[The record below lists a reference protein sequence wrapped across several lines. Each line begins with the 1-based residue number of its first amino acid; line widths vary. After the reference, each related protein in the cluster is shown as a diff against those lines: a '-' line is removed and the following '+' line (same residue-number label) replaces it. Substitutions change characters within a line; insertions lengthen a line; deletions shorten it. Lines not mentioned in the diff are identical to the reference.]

1 MHVYMYT
8 YKKKKAKTEG
18 EGAQPVE
25 LSVTAAQI
33 VSLSPFGKRGGKK
46 KKKNQ
51 DAFQL
56 PRCAEK
62 LRALNGQTLRF

>member
-1 MHVYMYT
+1 MHVYVYE
-8 YKKKKAKTEG
+8 KKAKTEG

-33 VSLSPFGKRGGKK
+33 VSLSPFGEEQ
-46 KKKNQ
+46 KKNQ

>member
-1 MHVYMYT
+1 MY
-8 YKKKKAKTEG
+8 KKKAKTEG

-33 VSLSPFGKRGGKK
+33 VSLSPFGKRKK